1 MKKKEKKKKWK
12 RYYLV
17 WVFASLVG
25 FAMSHIK
32 IKTKVYLGQHIGL
45 RYLLA
50 FFFFFW
56 SLNKL
61 SNYVR

>member
-45 RYLLA
+45 R
-50 FFFFFW
+50 
-56 SLNKL
+56 SVEEKK
-61 SNYVR
+61 SNGKILKDKDM